1 MIYKNAASQKLAVYA
16 YTLATGAAKTGD
28 AGNITCY
35 LSQDWGAAAAVT
47 DTNPTELDST
57 NMKGWYVFDL
67 TQAETNAEVL
77 VFAPVSAT
85 SGVVLDQVQ
94 VFTEASTPQTGDAYA
109 RLGAPAGTSV
119 SADIAAIEAQTDDI
133 GVAGAGLTAL
143 GDARLANLDAAVST
157 RSTLDAPGVRTAVGL
172 AAANLDTQLADV
184 PTVAEMNARTLASA
198 DYLVEGDT
206 LARVTLVD
214 TTTSNSDMRG
224 TDNAALA
231 TTVAA
236 LNNLS
241 SAQAQ
246 AAATAALNA
255 YDPPTKAELDA
266 ADDAVLDAIAALNNI
281 DAVAAQAAAA
291 AALAAYNAAKVG
303 DAMGAVAS
311 VTGNVGGNVV
321 GSVGSVTNPVTAGT
335 VSDKAGYALAATGLD
350 AIPITAPAGVAS
362 TFREIVV
369 QGWRRMFKKA
379 TMTATQMVTYADDGT
394 TPLTTQAVSDDGET
408 QTQGAAS

>member
-1 MIYKNAASQKLAVYA
+1 MANRAAQIRAENAGKA
-16 YTLATGAAKTGD
+16 ATRRGRSFIEFD
-28 AGNITCY
+28 AGGGKRRFVATIEPLHTKG
-35 LSQDWGAAAAVT
+35 GAEI
-47 DTNPTELDST
+47 DTEWT
-57 NMKGWYVFDL
+57 
-67 TQAETNAEVL
+67 
-77 VFAPVSAT
+77 AT
-85 SGVVLDQVQ
+85 
-94 VFTEASTPQTGDAYA
+94 ASPWSYA
-109 RLGAPAGTSV
+109 C
-119 SADIAAIEAQTDDI
+119 
-133 GVAGAGLTAL
+133 
-143 GDARLANLDAAVST
+143 
-157 RSTLDAPGVRTAVGL
+157 
-172 AAANLDTQLADV
+172 
-184 PTVAEMNARTLASA
+184 ASA

-231 TTVAA
+231 TAVAA
-236 LNNLS
+236 LNDLS
-241 SAQAQ
+241 SAEAQ

-266 ADDAVLDAIAALNNI
+266 ADDAVLAAIAALNNI

-291 AALAAYNAAKVG
+291 AALAAYNVAKVG

-335 VSDKAGYALAATGLD
+335 VSDKTGYALAATGLD

>member
-1 MIYKNAASQKLAVYA
+1 MAVLKNTTGQGLYVYA
-16 YTLATGAAKTGD
+16 HDTAADAAKTGD
-28 AGNITCY
+28 AANITAK
-35 LSQDWGAAAAVT
+35 LSLDGGAYA
-47 DTNPTELDST
+47 DTNDVNPTEI
-57 NMKGWYVFDL
+57 GRGVYWFAL
-67 TQAETNAEVL
+67 TQAETNAGAL
-77 VFAPVSAT
+77 AMMPVSAT
-85 SGVVLDQVQ
+85 ADVVLDALLVLTQ
-94 VFTEASTPQTGDAYA
+94 EAAITYQSGDAYA
-109 RLGAPAGTSV
+109 RLGAPAGASV
-119 SADIAAIEAQTDDI
+119 SADIAVIEGQTDDI

-157 RSTLDAPGVRTAVGL
+157 RSTLDAAGVRTAVGL

-231 TTVAA
+231 TAVAA
-236 LNNLS
+236 LNDLS
-241 SAQAQ
+241 SAEAQ

-266 ADDAVLDAIAALNNI
+266 ADDAVLAAIAALNNI

-291 AALAAYNAAKVG
+291 AALAAYNAAKTG

-335 VSDKAGYALAATGLD
+335 VSDKTGYALAATGLD

>member
-1 MIYKNAASQKLAVYA
+1 MIYKNTASQKLAVYA

-35 LSQDWGAAAAVT
+35 VSQDWGAAAAVT
-47 DTNPTELDST
+47 DANPTELDST

-109 RLGAPAGTSV
+109 RLGAPAGASV

-143 GDARLANLDAAVST
+143 GDTRLANLDAAVST
-157 RSTLDAPGVRTAVGL
+157 RSTLDAAGVRTAVGL
-172 AAANLDTQLADV
+172 AAANLDTQLA
-184 PTVAEMNARTLASA
+184 
-198 DYLVEGDT
+198 
-206 LARVTLVD
+206 
-214 TTTSNSDMRG
+214 
-224 TDNAALA
+224 
-231 TTVAA
+231 
-236 LNNLS
+236 
-241 SAQAQ
+241 
-246 AAATAALNA
+246 
-255 YDPPTKAELDA
+255 ELDA
-266 ADDAVLDAIAALNNI
+266 ADDAVLAAIAALNNI

-311 VTGNVGGNVV
+311 VTGDVGGNVV

-335 VSDKAGYALAATGLD
+335 VSDKTGYALAATGLD